1 MTVAHYHGSR
11 GRGRTA
17 VLLLALAGCIDTT
30 SIALPPIDDGIQTI
44 VLVASRPNGRTVDTF
59 YAEVFAV
66 SDALTW
72 PRGLPGDVV
81 LTVLYYR
88 EALAALG
95 FTPGPLKLADSS
107 TRVPRFLP
115 DAEERWGLVLPGAA
129 TWSALTREQVPSVQI
144 EGFLPEEC
152 ITNADACWSAE
163 ACVIPCD
170 APAPIAAP
178 AAPALPTPPTD
189 GPCPNGWTLS
199 APTELGAT
207 LCAPDYLD
215 VTCPIGQVPTFD
227 DATCAPVGSTCPVG
241 QYPDGVEAMGR
252 PVVWVLPGALGG
264 DGSLGAPAGTLVEA
278 LSLAPDGAV
287 VALARGTYAATAT
300 LSARRELS
308 IVGACA
314 SDTELDGALTIVGSS
329 GIELRD
335 VHLRGPSTAAALR
348 VRESVASLEGV
359 WIEGPWTGLE
369 LRTSTVTVARSLIT
383 GQRDVAGNSGVI
395 AYLGSVVT
403 LDRVAIDDAGG
414 VAARILGAGTRAS
427 MTRVS
432 IRRARD
438 VGIIVSSA
446 SLGAEALVVEDSVRS
461 AIHVA
466 HRGRVSLDRAVLRG
480 NSELPR
486 PGLTVTTTSSADL
499 RHTWLVDHSPSH
511 LTLLEGSS
519 ASITESILSGQG
531 PAIGGLL
538 TPSVAVWRGALTL
551 ERVTVER
558 YGGTG
563 LDVNQGDPR
572 RHGCGDVGLCEH
584 RDVCGVA
591 MDLRN
596 VESRLTRV
604 RVLRARGHAITL
616 YNASDDGAVAGSDGR
631 GHRAPR
637 RRGGAGPR
645 RCSYARSG
653 GLTLE
658 RAAILRS
665 TVAAFDCDGNGPPDH
680 DQRPRDRRRRR
691 RRSLRAQRSQGHSP
705 VASAPRPCSGRD
717 RGRRGPLRHDRRAR
731 RRRPRRRGR
740 RRDDGDGDERT
751 RLDRRGPR
759 RCRYLHP
766 ERDAI
771 LDPQRRRVRDV
782 RGRRRRAS
790 HRWPHRRRRHR
801 VSSSSETHAPRRC
814 SSAYAWAPASD
825 SRSPESE
832 MSRG

>member
-1 MTVAHYHGSR
+1 M
-11 GRGRTA
+11 
-17 VLLLALAGCIDTT
+17 LLLALAGCIDTT

-563 LDVNQGDPR
+563 LDVNQGTLDATDVATS
-572 RHGCGDVGLCEH
+572 GCASTET
-584 RDVCGVA
+584 CGVA

-616 YNASDDGAVAGSDGR
+616 YNASDDGLWRDLTVEGTALR
-631 GHRAPR
+631 GVEAEQ
-637 RRGGAGPR
+637 A
-645 RCSYARSG
+645 AALLVRSIG

-665 TVAAFDCDGNGPPDH
+665 TVAAFDCDGNG
-680 DQRPRDRRRRR
+680 RPITISDLVIDGADGGGLYARN
-691 RRSLRAQRSQGHSP
+691 
-705 VASAPRPCSGRD
+705 GRKV
-717 RGRRGPLRHDRRAR
+717 
-731 RRRPRRRGR
+731 
-740 RRDDGDGDERT
+740 T
-751 RLDRRGPR
+751 V
-759 RCRYLHP
+759 
-766 ERDAI
+766 
-771 LDPQRRRVRDV
+771 RRVRATSVLGPAIAVAGGPFDMTAELDV
-782 RGRRRRAS
+782 EDLDVEGVGATTAMAMSGLGSIGVGLAGAGTFILNVTRFSIRSVDGFGMFAGADGGRLTDGLIADVDTGLLVVGDTRTA
-790 HRWPHRRRRHR
+790 PLLER
-801 VSSSSETHAPRRC
+801 VRLGTGVGQPFARE
-814 SSAYAWAPASD
+814 
-825 SRSPESE
+825 
-832 MSRG
+832 